1 MKQYFLGYLFEA
13 LVVNTSPPPS

>member
-1 MKQYFLGYLFEA
+1 MKQYFLDYLSEA